1 MTAKFGTRISMPGP
15 PQMFDE
21 NYVLSGLE
29 TSITM
34 SCLLESAGLA
44 LQQDAREPWLL
55 AHCACLL
62 WKRPTGIVKED
73 WERSVRS
80 VLPTGGAPWV
90 AERHLQCIPLS
101 DDRSGVG
108 QAEQIWG
115 ALRKVAGKENAEA
128 ICGKVFADAATGHLT
143 KRLVSR
149 D

>member
-1 MTAKFGTRISMPGP
+1 MENKSNDVYVALSKAQGCDDKFGTRISMPGP

-44 LQQDAREPWLL
+44 LQQDAMDPWLL

-73 WERSVRS
+73 WEMINI
-80 VLPTGGAPWV
+80 LKDMIG
-90 AERHLQCIPLS
+90 
-101 DDRSGVG
+101 
-108 QAEQIWG
+108 
-115 ALRKVAGKENAEA
+115 N
-128 ICGKVFADAATGHLT
+128 
-143 KRLVSR
+143 
-149 D
+149 